1 MASEEKR
8 NAEQILKELW
18 EKEAKANGKCQE
30 DVKFVYESV
39 QKGTFSKR
47 DCLCDELY
55 AFVEKVDSE
64 SGKTPALGRNIVMD
78 EENQEADFLLLN
90 QVLTLQNAPLGKWP
104 SKGLNPLWQQV
115 DVNLAIRKGD
125 GSAFEETG
133 KIVAAHEKTEAD
145 KTALLEELLVN
156 NVVDRAELL
165 AKYEK
170 PDEAFESFTF
180 YHGEEKNHAYA
191 EYPSKWHML
200 RNDNI
205 NEYSMVLSAQEHGA
219 LEKLCKDI
227 KAQEKTAGRLTA
239 PLTSEAERKAF
250 YEKELLPFVEA
261 FRKAN
266 LAEDRLPKYKK
277 AREEFLAQL
286 KIVKDM
292 QAKQGV
298 LQQTFL
304 RNWKEEKQASKSLK
318 DAEAAIEHGK
328 RDAENAENGKK
339 PLMEQ
344 RDKNHSDLEDLYKQM
359 EKTGAE
365 AQQAKNEWTKY
376 NEIIRTGFDK
386 EQQLRGSVNAMTKL
400 LSKKKYEAVMEQA
413 DQCAKEAIE
422 AQEKAP
428 AAEKKMKELTAQYDE
443 LATVEKR
450 IQNNLTSI
458 NEKLTQLT
466 KTINTARASMAK
478 KEEEKEQAKCHLESV
493 EKDHKAILEQWSKEQ
508 GDDQR
513 TMLDLDFVKDLLSK
527 DAKTVAK
534 RTAENPWISK
544 NYQKEREK
552 LFALALEL
560 QQAFVAA
567 SECCNANLATL
578 SQYLGY
584 WKKGKE
590 KIVFH
595 QADREETAASLW
607 QTLFLFLPLP
617 AVDLESLSELFA
629 DARKPGVIGMVALED
644 ADVAAPQKLVGAL
657 YRGRR
662 AVTFEK
668 TK

>member
-1 MASEEKR
+1 MALEEK

-18 EKEAKANGKCQE
+18 EKEAKGNGKCQE
-30 DVKFVYESV
+30 DVKFLYESV
-39 QKGTFSKR
+39 QKGTFSKQ
-47 DCLCDELY
+47 DGLCDELY
-55 AFVEKVDSE
+55 AFVEKVDCE
-64 SGKTPALGRNIVMD
+64 SGKTPILGRNIVMD
-78 EENQEADFLLLN
+78 EENEEADFLLLN
-90 QVLTLQNAPLGKWP
+90 QVLTLKNAPLGKWP
-104 SKGLNPLWQQV
+104 SKGNNPLWQQV
-115 DVNLAIRKGD
+115 DLNLAICKGE
-125 GSAFEETG
+125 GSAFDETG
-133 KIVAAHEKTEAD
+133 KIVAAHGKTEAE

-200 RNDNI
+200 RNDQI
-205 NEYSMVLSAQEHGA
+205 NAYSMVLSAQENGA
-219 LEKLCKDI
+219 LEKLCKEM
-227 KAQEKTAGRLTA
+227 KAQEKTAERLTA

-261 FRKAN
+261 FRKAD
-266 LAEDRLPKYKK
+266 LAKERLPKYKK
-277 AREEFLAQL
+277 VREEFLAQL
-286 KIVKDM
+286 KVVKDL
-292 QAKQGV
+292 QEKQGA

-344 RDKNHSDLEDLYKQM
+344 RDKNNADLEDLYKQM

-365 AQQAKNEWTKY
+365 AQQAKNEWSKY

-386 EQQLRGSVNAMTKL
+386 EQQLRSSVNAMTKL
-400 LSKKKYEAVMEQA
+400 LSKKKYDAVMEQA
-413 DQCAKEAIE
+413 DQCAKDAIE

-428 AAEKKMKELTAQYDE
+428 AAEKRMKELAAQYDE
-443 LATVEKR
+443 LEAVQKR
-450 IQNNLTSI
+450 IHNSLTSI

-466 KTINTARASMAK
+466 KTINTARASIVK

-508 GDDQR
+508 GDDKR
-513 TMLDLDFVKDLLSK
+513 IMLDPDFVKELLSK
-527 DAKTVAK
+527 DAKVSAM
-534 RTAENPWISK
+534 RAAENPWFSQ

-552 LFALALEL
+552 LFTLALEL

-567 SECCNANLATL
+567 SECCTANLATL
-578 SQYLGY
+578 AQYLGY

-590 KIVFH
+590 RIVFH
-595 QADREETAASLW
+595 QADREETSVSLW

-617 AVDLESLSELFA
+617 AMDLESLSDLFA

-644 ADVAAPQKLVGAL
+644 VDAAPPQKLLGAL